1 MHNRFRDIF
10 GAIDKWN
17 RNHLT
22 KAWIKTVLY
31 FGSIVRRANENQGDV
46 LVEFEKKNLPD
57 LVNEQMINDL
67 EPYV

>member
-17 RNHLT
+17 RKHLT

-31 FGSIVRRANENQGDV
+31 FGSIVRREPMKIKVMFLLN
-46 LVEFEKKNLPD
+46 LRKEKAFRIWLMNK
-57 LVNEQMINDL
+57 
-67 EPYV
+67 